1 MLALLLLLLGSL
13 LRRGL
18 TVSWVDTEGSVGPP
32 GAEIFFFV
40 AALNQM
46 QREEAAQDGST
57 AGAFE
62 RERTRAGAPLRKA
75 LELELAATTTDYICD
90 ALAASRSDEAYML
103 AQDDLAADPEWA
115 GDRLLIIERGM
126 ALVADGMPTEGPE
139 LEEHNALYQE
149 YLNAWKAKALERL
162 LEFRK
167 EYEGKSRAKLVAAYI
182 KMWAD
187 NRSHKTQVDESYVTS
202 LLYAVRACAGVRAGA
217 DAPIPSAIDHSR
229 CAGHQQMVFES
240 RAEVRDMPQEMRDVF
255 VETLNRID
263 MEGSTA
269 AGK

>member
-1 MLALLLLLLGSL
+1 
-13 LRRGL
+13 
-18 TVSWVDTEGSVGPP
+18 
-32 GAEIFFFV
+32 
-40 AALNQM
+40 M

-162 LEFRK
+162 LGWALAAVVVLGTFLS
-167 EYEGKSRAKLVAAYI
+167 GFLGWLFAGAALVPLQVAA
-182 KMWAD
+182 A
-187 NRSHKTQVDESYVTS
+187 
-202 LLYAVRACAGVRAGA
+202 
-217 DAPIPSAIDHSR
+217 
-229 CAGHQQMVFES
+229 
-240 RAEVRDMPQEMRDVF
+240 
-255 VETLNRID
+255 
-263 MEGSTA
+263 
-269 AGK
+269 